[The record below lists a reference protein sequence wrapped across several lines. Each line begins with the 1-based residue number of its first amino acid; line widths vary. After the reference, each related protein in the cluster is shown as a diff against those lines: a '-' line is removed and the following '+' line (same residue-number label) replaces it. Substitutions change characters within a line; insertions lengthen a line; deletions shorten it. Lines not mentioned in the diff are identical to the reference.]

1 MKTPY
6 NLRQHFALLSRSLQN
21 WWARGHSDIHP
32 TNLKVTAF
40 RLGLKNISISNA
52 LDNGQEEKVIYIFL
66 LLFAIACYLTVALNS
81 DTRSVAFRLFSLFR
95 ESILFLTS
103 YFSVSKWWL
112 VTKWNKSLFFFRS
125 VAAEQRG
132 WSCYFQLS
140 TWPSSLP
147 YTRVTYHIT
156 WPRSDRFKM
165 AVD

>member
-1 MKTPY
+1 MIYTP
-6 NLRQHFALLSRSLQN
+6 Q
-21 WWARGHSDIHP
+21 
-32 TNLKVTAF
+32 NLKVTAF

-81 DTRSVAFRLFSLFR
+81 DTRSVAFRLFNLFR

-132 WSCYFQLS
+132 
-140 TWPSSLP
+140 
-147 YTRVTYHIT
+147 
-156 WPRSDRFKM
+156 
-165 AVD
+165 